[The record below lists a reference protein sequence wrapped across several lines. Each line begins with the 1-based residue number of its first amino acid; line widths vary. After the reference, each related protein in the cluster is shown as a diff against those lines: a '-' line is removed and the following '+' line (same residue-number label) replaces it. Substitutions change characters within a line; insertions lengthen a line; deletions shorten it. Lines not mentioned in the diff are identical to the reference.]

1 VFSDTHC
8 HLYFDLFNEDR
19 EEVII
24 RAWENGVKKILLPG
38 IDLTTSRQAVEL
50 ANHHSNLFAAVGV
63 HPNDGNTWDSHTLHE
78 LLNLCSHPKVVAIGE
93 IGLDYYRQHTTPELQ
108 KEILLAQ
115 LDLARLV
122 GKPVILHNRQS
133 TYDLIQIL
141 AEWVSGLKA
150 SNHPLAARPGVV
162 HSFQGDLAEANQ
174 FIDMNF
180 YLGIS
185 GPLTYKNSQS
195 FQNVVREISLDYIL
209 LETDAP
215 FLSPHPHR

>member
-1 VFSDTHC
+1 
-8 HLYFDLFNEDR
+8 
-19 EEVII
+19 
-24 RAWENGVKKILLPG
+24 
-38 IDLTTSRQAVEL
+38 
-50 ANHHSNLFAAVGV
+50 
-63 HPNDGNTWDSHTLHE
+63 LHE
-78 LLNLCSHPKVVAIGE
+78 LLALCSYPKVVAIGE
-93 IGLDYYRQHTTPELQ
+93 IGLDYYRQHTIPELQ

-150 SNHPLAARPGVV
+150 SNHPLAIRPGVV
-162 HSFQGDLAEANQ
+162 HSFQGDLADATQ